1 LRRSSGAEGALPST
15 AKLPSIVMAGL
26 DPAIHAFLV
35 SDIAVC
41 SIVIPGRCG
50 ASNYGAQLRT

>member
-1 LRRSSGAEGALPST
+1 
-15 AKLPSIVMAGL
+15 MAGL